1 MGISRT
7 TAHKWVR
14 RWRAEGDAGL
24 YDRSSRPLTTPHRT
38 PADVENRI
46 CELRRERKLGP
57 VRIGPILEMP
67 ASTVSGSG
75 RPSFPAARGRCPG
88 RTSGPDWTA
97 STDESGNPV
106 NIEDRS
112 PERRVFTRRMMAA
125 WSAGDTDTFDALLNA
140 ACAEQERRRSYL
152 GDLFQLTVDETELHG
167 QRAGRPFVVV
177 RQLTKSILKEGLKK
191 ADWNSS

>member
-1 MGISRT
+1 MFEELNEQVERGYVLLQ
-7 TAHKWVR
+7 AAV
-14 RWRAEGDAGL
+14 AEGA
-24 YDRSSRPLTTPHRT
+24 
-38 PADVENRI
+38 
-46 CELRRERKLGP
+46 LGD
-57 VRIGPILEMP
+57 I
-67 ASTVSGSG
+67 
-75 RPSFPAARGRCPG
+75 PAAYRRARELAEMDSEALVTLARVASDFVC
-88 RTSGPDWTA
+88 RMSLASGPDWTT

-140 ACAEQERRRSYL
+140 ACAEQQRRRSYL
-152 GDLFQLTVDETELHG
+152 GDLFQLTIDEAELHG